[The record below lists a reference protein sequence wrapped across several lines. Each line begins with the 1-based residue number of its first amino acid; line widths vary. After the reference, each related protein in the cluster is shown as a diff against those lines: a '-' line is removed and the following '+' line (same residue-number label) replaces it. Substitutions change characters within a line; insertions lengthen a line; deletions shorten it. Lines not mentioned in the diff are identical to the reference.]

1 MQKNLNLI
9 SKFQKELEI
18 SKREATVRVIFFYFL
33 VACSIATFALLLY
46 PHERNL
52 TEKVILP
59 FGNYTE
65 LKDEMPKEKVL
76 LSEEQFQKIFQ
87 RTSSVSFDDYNV
99 VCINEINGVFF
110 YCNHRLRWLKAKES
124 LW

>member
-1 MQKNLNLI
+1 MVKERKYIRIRNFDYSSEGAYFITFNVKNRL
-9 SKFQKELEI
+9 
-18 SKREATVRVIFFYFL
+18 
-33 VACSIATFALLLY
+33 C
-46 PHERNL
+46 
-52 TEKVILP
+52 ILS
-59 FGNYTE
+59 NII
-65 LKDEMPKEKVL
+65 DEKVL

-87 RTSSVSFDDYNV
+87 RTSSVSFDDYTV